1 MRSVFA
7 SIWDVVKPEV
17 TGFLGTEESR
27 QNKVTSLLIDKPFE
41 FGKDLGFYGDK
52 IQAPDLIDTTNP
64 NNTVKQNAIASM
76 NDGLANMAQESEVF
90 RKNLPASLFEIG
102 EFGIDLAMNPIK
114 YGKEAL
120 NLGSGFA
127 TMPFENIDNASNEE
141 MARMVVDSTID
152 FFKTEGALRKA
163 ALENPADVLAIM
175 FGGAS
180 GIRRLQQLK
189 PETTE
194 RIMTTIKN
202 VGATPVGLSM
212 RDVSNDKQYAK
223 VDDAGFYLRSEQ
235 VVLDQLPKSIPA
247 EQLKGWFEKRQVS
260 NQELQD
266 LGVMDFIDSFNPK
279 DKITKE
285 GLLEQIDNNRITTTG
300 VSLEYDPDL
309 GQREPDDVYI
319 MDAGS
324 DYNRDFEPSWDA
336 QGKQEIRFADGS
348 TETAS
353 WSVMDEDGDY
363 LYDRG
368 KELFKYEY
376 GNQYRGG
383 ELGSPNEKYPYNLG
397 RLQTHHKDKNN
408 MNLIR
413 YLHESDPE
421 KYPMTKALEI
431 DKAITVDNP
440 FGEPE
445 RILDHN
451 KEKVEMIKADIQD
464 RERQGIVDWDQ
475 RLMYLMDEEPDLEQL
490 MTVLEADDVDDFI
503 PQLDGTQ
510 LPNSR
515 LYSDI
520 ENYVDELGQK
530 EYLENPEFE
539 ILVPMPNGNGQYTVK
554 GNDDNGYRIYDPDGK
569 DLISGGAG
577 GDNYFNDMPAVQ
589 MAIEEHS
596 VDYEL
601 RSFGGEP
608 DTETR
613 WSDYTQFDGSEDYQ
627 LGGGTNYSE
636 ELIVI
641 DGNTFTKTHNPDYK
655 GVGAH
660 VRKTHRSEYVNG
672 SDNDPQNIYYIE
684 ELQSDFHQQ
693 SRQFGYTEEE
703 RLEKYAKQRDVVNNA
718 SQTENAWTAIDEK
731 YRKLTSTHQMQI
743 RYNDNSFME
752 ENAELL
758 NAIDT
763 DLLLEA
769 LLSDM
774 VHWKE
779 LKTKESISGDRV
791 LSKEELTDKQKIV
804 DEFITNWPQSVANP
818 KSPNFQ
824 GFDRNILS
832 KYKKWFMN
840 NTNVETRKL
849 NEIDNHKPQ
858 PKAPF
863 KGKRYINT
871 GLKYAINQAIKDGK
885 DTVVWT
891 PAYMQRNMW
900 GDGTDNR
907 GVPGNKNLYDQLYN
921 KDIPNFAKKFAKK
934 YGKGDEVQVIEVN
947 MDNQAVQHLG
957 IRITPEIIKNMRKEF
972 PELSTVG
979 KGKVEN
985 QGFSDEYLKSRKAGL
1000 PQELYSGIPIGAGLL
1015 ATQQQEEQRQGLL
1028 L

>member
-17 TGFLGTEESR
+17 TGILGTEESR
-27 QNKVTSLLIDKPFE
+27 QDKVTSLLIDKPFE
-41 FGKDLGFYGDK
+41 FGKDLGLYGDK

-76 NDGLANMAQESEVF
+76 NDGLANMAQDSEVF

-163 ALENPADVLAIM
+163 SLENPADVLAIM

-180 GIRRLQQLK
+180 GIRKLQQLK
-189 PETTE
+189 PETKE

-212 RDVSNDKQYAK
+212 KDVSNDKQYAK

-266 LGVMDFIDSFNPK
+266 LGVMDFIDSFDPK

-300 VSLEYDPDL
+300 VSLEYDPNL
-309 GQREPDDVYI
+309 GQRQPDDVYI
-319 MDAGS
+319 MDASS
-324 DYNRDFEPSWDA
+324 DYSTTFEPSWDA
-336 QGKQEIRFADGS
+336 QGEQEIRFADGS

-353 WSVMDEDGDY
+353 WSIMDEDSDY

-376 GNQYRGG
+376 GNQFRGG
-383 ELGSPNEKYPYNLG
+383 ELGSPNQKYPYNLG
-397 RLQTHHKDKNN
+397 TLQTHHRDKNN
-408 MNLIR
+408 INLIR

-431 DKAITVDNP
+431 DKAMTVDNP

-569 DLISGGAG
+569 AIDN
-577 GDNYFNDMPAVQ
+577 DNYYGDIPQVQ
-589 MAIEEHS
+589 MAIEQHS
-596 VDYEL
+596 ADYEL

-608 DTETR
+608 DTDTR
-613 WSDYTQFDGSEDYQ
+613 WEEWTQYDGSGEK
-627 LGGGTNYSE
+627 GGGTNYSE
-636 ELIVI
+636 ELILI
-641 DGNTFTKTHNPDYK
+641 DGNKFTRTHNPDYE

-693 SRQFGYTEEE
+693 SRQFGYTETE
-703 RLEKYAKQRDVVNNA
+703 RLEKYAKQKDVVDNA
-718 SQTENAWTAIDEK
+718 LQTENAWKELEK
-731 YRKLTSTHQMQI
+731 KYKYFQSTPQLQI
-743 RYNDNSFME
+743 RFNENDFIQ
-752 ENAELL
+752 ENADLINTL
-758 NAIDT
+758 DT
-763 DLLLEA
+763 DLLFEA
-769 LLSDM
+769 ILSDSL
-774 VHWKE
+774 HWKE
-779 LKTKESISGDRV
+779 LQTKETANGERK
-791 LSKEELTDKQKIV
+791 LTQEELEDRKQTVDKFR
-804 DEFITNWPQSVANP
+804 EGWSQSVANP

-824 GFDRNILS
+824 GFDTNTLS
-832 KYKKWFMN
+832 KYKTWLTDN
-840 NTNVETRKL
+840 SNSENRKL
-849 NEIDNHKPQ
+849 NDIDRHKPQ
-858 PKAPF
+858 KQAPF

-900 GDGTDNR
+900 GDGTDNK
-907 GVPGNKNLYDQLYN
+907 GVPGNKNLYDQLYD

-934 YGKGDEVQVIEVN
+934 YGEGDEVQVIEVN

-972 PELSTVG
+972 PELSKKG

-985 QGFSDEYLKSRKAGL
+985 DGFSDEYLKSRKVGL